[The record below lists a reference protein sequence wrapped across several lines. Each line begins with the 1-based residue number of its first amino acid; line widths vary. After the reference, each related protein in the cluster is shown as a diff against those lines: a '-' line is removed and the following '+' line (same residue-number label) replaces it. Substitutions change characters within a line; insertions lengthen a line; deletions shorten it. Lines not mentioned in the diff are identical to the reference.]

1 MKRRTSE
8 EAASTNPNAID
19 TAWRIHAAQTEWTG
33 KVDAKASFAF
43 ALESA
48 AIATVVALSAKD
60 RLFSALPGLTPWLYW
75 PGLLLLLVGAGLAVT
90 VVAPRLRGR
99 TARSESASN
108 YIYFGHARNW
118 KATDLEA
125 ALRTTDILP
134 QLSRQITAMAK
145 ISWKKHV
152 RVQWSLWSA
161 TLGGL
166 ALVACGLI
174 ASFWPAA

>member
-1 MKRRTSE
+1 MRPRRPSE
-8 EAASTNPNAID
+8 APSQNPNPID

-48 AIATVVALSAKD
+48 AIATVVALSAKH
-60 RLFSALPGLTPWLYW
+60 RLFSALPGHTPWLYW
-75 PGLLLLLVGAGLAVT
+75 SGLMLLVVGAGLAVM

-99 TARSESASN
+99 KTKSESATN
-108 YIYFGHARNW
+108 FIYFGHARNW
-118 KATDLEA
+118 KAIDLEA
-125 ALRTTDILP
+125 SLRTTDMLP

-166 ALVACGLI
+166 LLVACGLI
-174 ASFWPAA
+174 ASFWPTN

>member
-1 MKRRTSE
+1 MNRRRQSE
-8 EAASTNPNAID
+8 SPSTNPNAID

-75 PGLLLLLVGAGLAVT
+75 SGLLIMVVGAGLAVT

-99 TARSESASN
+99 KAKAESATN
-108 YIYFGHARNW
+108 FIYFGHARHWNPS
-118 KATDLEA
+118 DLEC
-125 ALRTTDILP
+125 ALRTSDMLP
-134 QLSRQITAMAK
+134 QLSRQISAMAK

-152 RVQWSLWSA
+152 RVQWSFWLA

-166 ALVACGLI
+166 LLAACGLM